1 MKPIMYH
8 YVQEFDNNLPNFRYL
23 DFTNF
28 KKQLDFFEKNFG
40 FVSRKEWNDI
50 LVKKK
55 IGEHKGKVILT
66 FDDSLRCHFDYVY
79 PELKKRGLWGIFYVP
94 SNPYKKNKLLDVHR
108 IHLLAG
114 TFNGKDL
121 LATLLKLID
130 EEMIPDKKIEQFRK
144 KTYTSQNNYSG
155 ITEFKRL
162 LNYFVS
168 YKYRETL
175 INQVSQK
182 FGYKFN

>member
-1 MKPIMYH
+1 MSIAY
-8 YVQEFDNNLPNFRYL
+8 
-23 DFTNF
+23 
-28 KKQLDFFEKNFG
+28 
-40 FVSRKEWNDI
+40 
-50 LVKKK
+50 
-55 IGEHKGKVILT
+55 
-66 FDDSLRCHFDYVY
+66 
-79 PELKKRGLWGIFYVP
+79 
-94 SNPYKKNKLLDVHR
+94 
-108 IHLLAG
+108 LLAG

-130 EEMIPDKKIEQFRK
+130 EEMIPDKKIELFRK

-182 FGYKFN
+182 FGYKFNVKNFYISEKI